1 MEDRMAAPPGA
12 KPRRK
17 IFYGWWIVAAGA
29 ALNALAG
36 GTYWNGFSVYF
47 LPVTRDLGLS
57 RTATSFAYGMARLEG
72 GFEGPAAGYL
82 VDRLGPRT
90 IIAFGGVLAGI
101 GFILLAR
108 THSFTMFLVVYLGVL
123 SMGMNGG
130 FNHGVM
136 AAVNQWF
143 IRRKGMAMSIVSL
156 GQSIGGAAITPAVA
170 AIVLTL
176 GWRSAAVISGVAI
189 LVVVVPL
196 SFVVR
201 RSPESVGLLPDG
213 DEAPAIAH
221 RGLAATRPLRFSR
234 HVTTVDFTAREAFKT
249 RTYWFLAM
257 GMGLRIAA
265 HSGVFVHLVP
275 LMVWKGQSEATGAF
289 VVAFVSM
296 ISIPLRILLG
306 WAGDKWNKQKVVG
319 ITMFLSASSLVILLA
334 SGGALWQLLF
344 FASFFAFAE
353 GVTGMSW
360 SLVGDFFGRTSFAT
374 LRGGITMVYSLLST
388 ITPVF
393 AGWVFDTTDS
403 YTIALIPILGIY
415 LTAGLLFWTLPKP
428 KLPRRAAD
436 PATVG
441 AATG

>member
-1 MEDRMAAPPGA
+1 MGDRMAATKGA
-12 KPRRK
+12 KTRRK
-17 IFYGWWIVAAGA
+17 VFYGWWIVAVGGV
-29 ALNALAG
+29 LNAIAG

-72 GFEGPAAGYL
+72 GLEGPAAGYL

-90 IIAFGGVLAGI
+90 IIAFGGVMAGL
-101 GFILLAR
+101 GFILLSL
-108 THSFTMFLVVYLGVL
+108 THSFTMFLVVYIGVL
-123 SMGMNGG
+123 SLGMNGG

-156 GQSIGGAAITPAVA
+156 GQSIGGAVVVPAVA
-170 AIVLTL
+170 AVVLTI
-176 GWRSAAVISGVAI
+176 GWRSAAVISGLVI

-201 RSPESVGLLPDG
+201 SSPESVGLLPDG
-213 DEAPAIAH
+213 DQAPAITQ
-221 RGLAATRPLRFSR
+221 RGLSGTKPLRFGR
-234 HVTTVDFTAREAFKT
+234 HITTVDFTAKEAFRT
-249 RTYWFLAM
+249 RTYWLLAM
-257 GMGLRIAA
+257 AMGLRIAA

-275 LMVWKGQSEATGAF
+275 LMVWRGQSEATGAF

-306 WAGDKWNKQKVVG
+306 WVGDKWAKQKVVG
-319 ITMFLSASSLVILLA
+319 ITMILSATSLVILLV
-334 SGGALWQLLF
+334 SEGALWQLLV

-353 GVTGMSW
+353 GVSGMSW
-360 SLVGDFFGRTSFAT
+360 SLVGDFFGRRSFAT
-374 LRGGITMVYSLLST
+374 LRGGITMVYSLLSMG
-388 ITPVF
+388 TPVF

-403 YTIALIPILGIY
+403 YYYALIPIVGIY
-415 LTAGLLFWTLPKP
+415 LMSALLFWN
-428 KLPRRAAD
+428 LPRPRLPSRVEA
-436 PATVG
+436 PT
-441 AATG
+441 TGDASTG

>member
-1 MEDRMAAPPGA
+1 MAAPTGA

-17 IFYGWWIVAAGA
+17 LFYGWWIVAAGA

-36 GTYWNGFSVYF
+36 GAYWNGFSVYF
-47 LPVTRDLGLS
+47 LPVTRDLELS

-90 IIAFGGVLAGI
+90 IIAFGGVLAGL
-101 GFILLAR
+101 GFILLSL
-108 THSFTMFLVVYLGVL
+108 THSFPMFLLVYLGVL

-156 GQSIGGAAITPAVA
+156 GQSIGGAVITPAVA

-213 DEAPAIAH
+213 DQASAIAD
-221 RGLAATRPLRFSR
+221 RGLAARGPSRFSR
-234 HVTTVDFTAREAFKT
+234 HITTVDFTAKEAFKT
-249 RTYWFLAM
+249 RTYWLLAM

-265 HSGVFVHLVP
+265 HGGVFVHLVP
-275 LMVWKGQSEATGAF
+275 LMVWKGQSEAVGAF

-296 ISIPLRILLG
+296 VSIPLRILLG
-306 WAGDKWNKQKVVG
+306 WAGDKWNKQRVVG
-319 ITMFLSASSLVILLA
+319 ITMFLSASSLVILLV
-334 SGGALWQLLF
+334 SGGAFWQLLF
-344 FASFFAFAE
+344 FAAFFAFAE

-374 LRGGITMVYSLLST
+374 LRGGITLVYSLLST
-388 ITPVF
+388 LTPVF
-393 AGWVFDTTDS
+393 AGWVFDTTGS
-403 YTIALIPILGIY
+403 YYYALIPIVGIY
-415 LTAGLLFWTLPKP
+415 LTSALLFWNLPKA
-428 KLPRRAAD
+428 KLPSRAA
-436 PATVG
+436 AST
-441 AATG
+441 TGDASAG

>member
-1 MEDRMAAPPGA
+1 MAAAPGA

-29 ALNALAG
+29 VLNAMAG
-36 GTYWNGFSVYF
+36 GTYWNGFSAYF

-90 IIAFGGVLAGI
+90 IIAAGGVLAGI
-101 GFILLAR
+101 GFILLAQ
-108 THSFTMFLVVYLGVL
+108 THSFTMFLIVYLGVL

-143 IRRKGMAMSIVSL
+143 IRRKGMSIVSL
-156 GQSIGGAAITPAVA
+156 GQVRRRRRCYPGSGRHRTDLGLEERRRHIWPGHTGRGGPPVFRGAPLPGKRGPAAR
-170 AIVLTL
+170 
-176 GWRSAAVISGVAI
+176 WRRSAGQR
-189 LVVVVPL
+189 PW
-196 SFVVR
+196 
-201 RSPESVGLLPDG
+201 D
-213 DEAPAIAH
+213 
-221 RGLAATRPLRFSR
+221 LAATRPLRFSR
-234 HVTTVDFTAREAFKT
+234 HITTVDFTAREAFKT

-275 LMVWKGQSEATGAF
+275 LTVWKGQSEATGAF

-296 ISIPLRILLG
+296 ISIPLRIIFG

-319 ITMFLSASSLVILLA
+319 ITMFLSASSLVILLV

-344 FASFFAFAE
+344 FAAFFAFAE

-374 LRGGITMVYSLLST
+374 LKGGITMVYSILST
-388 ITPVF
+388 FTPVF

-403 YTIALIPILGIY
+403 YTIAIIPILGIY
-415 LTAGLLFWTLPKP
+415 LTAGLLFWTLPRP
-428 KLPRRAAD
+428 KIPSRAAD
-436 PATVG
+436 PTAVN